1 MSYTNFRAFLFQN
14 YVKSRLWIFT
24 CETLVHNYLKCGATS
39 PFGNNIPASMR
50 NFLAASLLATEAF
63 LAASNL
69 SCLLL
74 SNKSIFYLL
83 VLKVEH
89 FFCKDYANERNVS
102 LLTDCR
108 VQLIF
113 CKDYASECNE
123 SLLSDCRAPLIFCKD
138 TLFFWKMQGIIEKCL
153 RMREINRR
161 IKNPG
166 SSPASNN
173 LGEGL
178 TGTALQ
184 R

>member
-1 MSYTNFRAFLFQN
+1 MLAQPPCWPCFSFKVSICDLKRFAFAYL
-14 YVKSRLWIFT
+14 
-24 CETLVHNYLKCGATS
+24 YLKCGATS
-39 PFGNNIPASMR
+39 PLGKRIPALIKKAR
-50 NFLAASLLATEAF
+50 AASLLAVEAF

-108 VQLIF
+108 APLIF

-138 TLFFWKMQGIIEKCL
+138 TLFFWKMQRIIEKCL
-153 RMREINRR
+153 RMREIKRKTKKTGHHQHR
-161 IKNPG
+161 IIWERALPG
-166 SSPASNN
+166 QRCKDNN
-173 LGEGL
+173 
-178 TGTALQ
+178 
-184 R
+184 

>member
-1 MSYTNFRAFLFQN
+1 LNIKTYPYL
-14 YVKSRLWIFT
+14 
-24 CETLVHNYLKCGATS
+24 YLKCGATS
-39 PFGNNIPASMR
+39 PLGKRIPALIKKAR
-50 NFLAASLLATEAF
+50 AASLLAVEAF

-83 VLKVEH
+83 ILII
-89 FFCKDYANERNVS
+89 
-102 LLTDCR
+102 
-108 VQLIF
+108 QLS
-113 CKDYASECNE
+113 C
-123 SLLSDCRAPLIFCKD
+123 CKD

-161 IKNPG
+161 IKKSG

-173 LGEGL
+173 LGEDL